1 MNSTE
6 QINFQNENEENEKEK
21 LLSSLPEGLKER
33 WEDASLKDIQKV
45 LETRRTLG
53 YEIIKGYHVS
63 DVDLPTGSYLIPGP
77 NAEGKLFYSE
87 DIKNLCGRHGG
98 GFIYIIEGGPDN
110 LTIDEN
116 LGWKVYKGKAKIVDK
131 IPIIPENLEKFGAK
145 FAKCEYH

>member
-1 MNSTE
+1 MLICRRWANRQFRLIISYFLIIIYLHIFFMNSTE

-87 DIKNLCGRHGG
+87 DIKNLCGR
-98 GFIYIIEGGPDN
+98 
-110 LTIDEN
+110 
-116 LGWKVYKGKAKIVDK
+116 
-131 IPIIPENLEKFGAK
+131 
-145 FAKCEYH
+145 